1 MSKFLMSLIVLF
13 LLAGCVDSSSK
24 SSSSFQGDRDS
35 TESLLLKTKNYPRLI
50 EIYKEDLKEEDT
62 KETRVKLAKTY
73 LAMKDAES
81 ALFYLST
88 ILLDKERDAEIFY
101 LQAQIQYDFQQYE
114 KAMKSVKTALNID
127 SDYPDARNLM
137 GILYADNDKF
147 ELARISFNQARLGLA
162 DDVKVKNNIAVLDII
177 EQDYRA
183 AISRLLPLYL
193 NGQADDQ
200 VKANLL
206 IAMSKMGNYEYVK
219 SMLSKDYEDEE
230 IIQLF
235 HSLNTLG
242 DPADFIVPSKDVASN
257 APTAK
262 ERAAQSP
269 SSIESVDGLTT
280 EGASADIDNNNN
292 LSTELLRVGEEVK
305 EHSTKP
311 ENNEKDTSLMDKELT
326 DVVQ

>member
-1 MSKFLMSLIVLF
+1 MSKFFLSLIILL
-13 LLAGCVDSSSK
+13 LLAGCVDSSTK
-24 SSSSFQGDRDS
+24 SNSAFQGDRDS

-50 EIYKEDLKEEDT
+50 EMYKEDLKEKDT
-62 KETRVKLAKTY
+62 KEIRVKLAKTY
-73 LAMKDAES
+73 LAMEDAES

-88 ILLDKERDAEIFY
+88 ILLDRERDAEIFY

-114 KAMKSVKTALNID
+114 KAMKSVQTALSID
-127 SDYPDARNLM
+127 SDYPDAHNLM
-137 GILYADNDKF
+137 GILYADSDKF

-177 EQDYRA
+177 EKDYRA

-206 IAMSKMGNYEYVK
+206 IAMSKMGNYDYVK

-242 DPADFIVPSKDVASN
+242 NPADFALPSKKVA
-257 APTAK
+257 
-262 ERAAQSP
+262 
-269 SSIESVDGLTT
+269 
-280 EGASADIDNNNN
+280 ASDTI
-292 LSTELLRVGEEVK
+292 GEEQVQSALGDTQGLDK
-305 EHSTKP
+305 SRVENDRVILHNDKPISESTKVSDQEP
-311 ENNEKDTSLMDKELT
+311 INITHSEGIQEPRPLMAKELT
-326 DVVQ
+326 DASE